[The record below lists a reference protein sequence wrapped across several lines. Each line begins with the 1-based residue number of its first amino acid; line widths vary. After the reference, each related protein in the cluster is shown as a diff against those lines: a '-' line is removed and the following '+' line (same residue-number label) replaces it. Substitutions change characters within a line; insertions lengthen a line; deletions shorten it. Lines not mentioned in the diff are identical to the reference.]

1 MKKRVSSIIA
11 RLLVFV
17 MVLQMALPM
26 TALAAPVQSGDENS
40 LINGDDYLGQND
52 DIITEAGMAFRAE
65 NGTGEEF
72 TIKHVATGKLFKS
85 YETDNAA
92 LTVDGEEGDPATIF
106 SKAVFGINDN
116 NNIGNQKIPVVSLV
130 AKEYNKGI
138 ASVGWNDGAK
148 ATVVKVNGST
158 SGNGWETVQIVANGD
173 GTVSFKDS
181 YFDKYITVET
191 VDGAPVLKCMSDKTR
206 ETLTEN
212 EKFIINYKA
221 TPNNVESLAVD
232 DSTRTQTTL
241 DLTWNKPASIYT
253 NVQVLQKGPD
263 DLAFKK
269 IADLADET
277 SYQVTGLSEGTEYSF
292 KLLVING
299 NGNAADIT
307 YSSESNV
314 VTASTRAGVKP
325 ATPTNLKLNE
335 KDGSKFII
343 SWDTA
348 ENATHYRILH
358 AQSMFGTY
366 ETVATVSETSAE
378 IAYEGDKYT
387 NYYRVVA
394 LNNGGAGE
402 ENLIYAEKSEES
414 AYVSLE
420 TEMFGDHTLVFAPTD
435 DVKKIDE
442 TLHKLF
448 DETNDS
454 SKDAQF
460 RGEHWQVYF
469 KPGDYTQT
477 SCINLGF
484 YTSINGLGETPYDVK
499 LNNIAIPDYLGG
511 NNATC
516 NFWRSTENVSIINTG
531 NEQGKAQYGSWRG
544 DWFNWAVAQA
554 APLRRVYS
562 ERPVAYDWNYGW
574 ASGGYVADCYFTGID
589 GEGNTAGTWA
599 GQQFYTRNTKMA
611 GNAFGTTLNNFF
623 QGVEAPNLPNA
634 DGADNG
640 TSRALQNNNGY
651 SNWKI
656 ADANGN
662 QQVFTNVEETK
673 KLAEK
678 PFLYIDDNGKYQV
691 FVPAVRVNTKG
702 TSWSKDDMGEGKSL
716 PLDTFYIAKPTD
728 SAATINAQLAAGKN
742 IYFTPGIYHAE
753 ETIQV
758 TKADTIILGSGLA
771 TIIPDNEDAA
781 MRIADVDGVRVAGI
795 ILDAGKHS
803 EYLLVVGEQGSD
815 KDHSANPTIL
825 QDLFLRVGGT
835 TDELTK
841 ADYAIEINSNNVIG
855 DHFWIWRADH
865 GAGVAWYG
873 NESQHGLIV
882 NGDDVTCYALF
893 NEHFQDYTTLWN
905 GESGATYFYQ
915 NETCYD
921 PISQEAWMSNDGT
934 VNGYASYKVADEVNN
949 HYAIGLGIY
958 NVFIFTGPTY
968 DASEVQIQLDNAIEV
983 PDKEGVLIENACLQ
997 TFADEN
1003 KVLQKINSVV
1013 NGMGDPVSSG
1023 TDPVTGEEGTKWD
1036 RSFLLYYNNG
1046 VAEGSYRKLTQ
1057 AYKALEEVFNNISKQ
1072 LDTIT
1077 DEARGAE
1084 LKEELENAKK
1094 VLDNYEMSVSWPIQ
1108 NDTKE
1113 KVSLMEEAI
1122 SDLKEIVGR
1131 VPGVSKSE
1139 LKIMIKQ
1146 YRYLEKGDY
1155 TKETWDAFVAAL
1167 QVAQEVASNVDATQ
1181 EDVDAAVIVLK
1192 EAVSGLKKIEGAIVV
1207 TSITISPSKAQITV
1221 KGTTRLGLTVLPEE
1235 ASSLDVAWTSSNPNV
1250 ASVDKNGLVTGL
1262 AKGITIITATVG
1274 EKSSMAYITVVDKN
1288 GSNGTNG
1295 SDGDNGHNDQDERIT
1310 ISIDKT
1316 RILQNETTQ
1325 CTVTG
1330 DQNPTYSSNNNAV
1343 ATVDAN
1349 GVVTGVSAGTAT
1361 ITATSARLG
1370 STASV
1375 TITVVKP
1382 TVKWNVTY
1390 NTIPLQLKNGKNVN
1404 ETTVLQPMGLQEGD
1418 SIKSYKSSK
1427 TSVATV
1433 KKASNGKLTITP
1445 KKTGSTKITVT
1456 TTYGATATFTLKVQ
1470 KGIVKVSKLTVDNVK
1485 NEKLTLEKGES
1496 FTLQTTKK
1504 YITALD
1510 KVTFNSSNK
1519 KVATVSSE
1527 GKITAK
1533 KKGTVK
1539 ITVNCQKKKVVITVT
1554 VK

>member
-1 MKKRVSSIIA
+1 MRKRVSSIIA
-11 RLLVFV
+11 KLLVLV
-17 MVLQMALPM
+17 LVLQMALPM
-26 TALAAPVQSGDENS
+26 TAYAELVQNVEE
-40 LINGDDYLGQND
+40 INTISDDGYLGKE
-52 DIITEAGMAFRAE
+52 IAVITEDGKALRTDDVTA
-65 NGTGEEF
+65 EEF
-72 TIKHVATGKLFKS
+72 TIKHVAIGKLVKA

-92 LTVDGEEGDPATIF
+92 LTVDGEEGDVATIF
-106 SKAVFGINDN
+106 SKAVFGINDTN
-116 NNIGNQKIPVVSLV
+116 SMGNSKLPVVSFV
-130 AKEYNKGI
+130 SKAYNKGI
-138 ASVGWNDGAK
+138 VSTSWNDGPK
-148 ATVVKVNGST
+148 ATVVKINGST
-158 SGNGWETVQIVANGD
+158 SGNGWESIQIVANGD

-191 VDGAPVLKCMSDKTR
+191 VDGAPVLQCMSDKTR
-206 ETLTEN
+206 ETLTDN
-212 EKFIINYKA
+212 EKFIINSKVA
-221 TPNNVESLAVD
+221 PNKVESLAVD
-232 DSTRTQTTL
+232 NSTKTQTTL
-241 DLTWNKPASIYT
+241 DLTWKKPASIYT
-253 NVQVLQKGPD
+253 NVQVLKNGPD
-263 DLAFKK
+263 DLEFKK

-277 SYQVTGLSEGTEYSF
+277 SYQVTGLSEGKEYSF

-299 NGNAADIT
+299 NGDAADLT
-307 YSSESNV
+307 YSTESNE
-314 VTASTRAGVKP
+314 VTAKTRAGLKP
-325 ATPTNLKLNE
+325 ATPTNLKLE
-335 KDGSKFII
+335 EQEGGKFLI

-348 ENATHYRILH
+348 ENATHYRILR

-366 ETVATVSETSAE
+366 QTVATVSETSAE
-378 IAYEGDKYT
+378 LAYENDRYE

-394 LNNGGAGE
+394 LNNGEAGGGDFT
-402 ENLIYAEKSEES
+402 YAEESEAS

-420 TEMFGDHTLVFAPTD
+420 TEMFGDHTLVFADTD

-448 DETNDS
+448 AGTNDS

-460 RGEHWQVYF
+460 KGEHWQIYF

-516 NFWRSTENVSIINTG
+516 NFWRSTENLSIINTG

-599 GQQFYTRNTKMA
+599 GQQFYTRNTVMA

-623 QGVEAPNLPNA
+623 QGVEAPNLPSA
-634 DGADNG
+634 DGVENG
-640 TSRALQNNNGY
+640 TSRALLKGNGY

-656 ADANGN
+656 ADNNGN

-673 KLAEK
+673 KVAEK
-678 PFLYIDDNGKYQV
+678 PFLYIDDNGQYQV
-691 FVPAVRVNTKG
+691 FVPAVRENTKG
-702 TSWSKDDMGEGKSL
+702 ISWSAHNMGEGKSVG
-716 PLDTFYIAKPTD
+716 LDTFYIAKPTD
-728 SAATINAQLAAGKN
+728 SATTINAQLAAGKN

-771 TIIPDNEDAA
+771 TIIPDNEDSA

-795 ILDAGKHS
+795 IFDAGKHS

-825 QDLFLRVGGT
+825 QDIFLRVGGT

-841 ADYAIEINSNNVIG
+841 SDNALEINSNDVIG

-873 NESQHGLIV
+873 NESKHGLIV

-893 NEHFQDYTTLWN
+893 NEHFQDYNTLWN
-905 GESGATYFYQ
+905 GEDGATYFYQ

-921 PISQEAWMSNDGT
+921 PISQKEWMSHGGT
-934 VNGYASYKVADEVNN
+934 VNGYASYKVADEVDN
-949 HYAIGLGIY
+949 HYVVGLGIY

-1003 KVLQKINSVV
+1003 KVLQKINSIV

-1023 TDPVTGEEGTKWD
+1023 TDRVTGEEGTKWD
-1036 RSFLLYYNNG
+1036 RSFLIYYNNG
-1046 VAEGSYRKLTQ
+1046 VAEGSYRKLTK
-1057 AYKALEEVFNNISKQ
+1057 AYKSLEETYKNISGQ
-1072 LDTIT
+1072 LGTIT
-1077 DEARGAE
+1077 DEVKRAE
-1084 LKEELENAKK
+1084 LEEALQNAKK
-1094 VLDNYEMSVSWPIQ
+1094 VLESYEISVSWPIQ
-1108 NDTKE
+1108 DETRE
-1113 KVSLMEEAI
+1113 KISLIEESI
-1122 SDLKEIVGR
+1122 SDVEEIVER
-1131 VPGVSKSE
+1131 VPGVTKTE
-1139 LKIMIKQ
+1139 LKTMIKQ
-1146 YRYLEKGDY
+1146 YSYMEKDDY
-1155 TKETWDAFVAAL
+1155 IQESWEAFITAL
-1167 QVAQEVASNVDATQ
+1167 QLAQEVARNADATQ
-1181 EDVDAAVIVLK
+1181 KDVDAAVTALK
-1192 EAVSGLKKIEGAIVV
+1192 EAVSGLVEKKGAIESAKVDL
-1207 TSITISPSKAQITV
+1207 KAA
-1221 KGTTRLGLTVLPEE
+1221 LAAAEVLIESE
-1235 ASSLDVAWTSSNPNV
+1235 YTASSWKVFAAALAEAKIVSGNANV
-1250 ASVDKNGLVTGL
+1250 TLEELRAATNKLQSAQKDLVKVNAG
-1262 AKGITIITATVG
+1262 
-1274 EKSSMAYITVVDKN
+1274 

-1295 SDGDNGHNDQDERIT
+1295 SGGNSEDRGQNEQNANAQIT
-1310 ISIDKT
+1310 IRIEKT
-1316 RILQNETTQ
+1316 SILQNETTK
-1325 CTVTG
+1325 CTVIG
-1330 DQNPTYSSNNNAV
+1330 DQNPTYASSNDAV

-1349 GVVTGVSAGTAT
+1349 GVVTGISAGTAT
-1361 ITATSARLG
+1361 ITATSSHTG
-1370 STASV
+1370 SVASV

-1382 TVKWNVTY
+1382 TVKWNITY
-1390 NTIPLQLKNGKNVN
+1390 NTIPLQLKNGEKVN
-1404 ETTVLQPMGLQEGD
+1404 KTTALQPMGLQEGD
-1418 SIKSYKSSK
+1418 SIKNYKSSK

-1433 KKASNGKLTITP
+1433 TKSSNGRLIIIP

-1456 TTYGATATFTLKVQ
+1456 TTYGATASFTLKVQ
-1470 KGIVKVSKLTVDNVK
+1470 KGIVKVTELTIDNVK
-1485 NEKLTLEKGES
+1485 NKKLTLNKGES

-1510 KVTFNSSNK
+1510 NVTFTSSNK
-1519 KVATVSSE
+1519 EVATVSFE

-1533 KKGTVK
+1533 KKGTAK
-1539 ITVNCQKKKVVITVT
+1539 ITVNCQKKKVVITVI
-1554 VK
+1554 VR

>member
-1 MKKRVSSIIA
+1 MRKRVSRIIA
-11 RLLVFV
+11 KLLVFV

-26 TALAAPVQSGDENS
+26 TVLAAPVQSDGENS
-40 LINGDDYLGQND
+40 LVTGDDYFGQNND
-52 DIITEAGMAFRAE
+52 TITEDGVALRADV
-65 NGTGEEF
+65 GTDEGF
-72 TIKHVATGKLFKS
+72 TIKHVATDKLVKS
-85 YETDNAA
+85 YETDNVA
-92 LTVDGEEGDPATIF
+92 LTVDGEEGDFATIF

-116 NNIGNQKIPVVSLV
+116 NSMGNSKLPVVSLV
-130 AKEYNKGI
+130 SKEYNKGI
-138 ASVGWNDGAK
+138 ASVGWNNGAK

-158 SGNGWETVQIVANGD
+158 SGNGWESVQIVANGD

-191 VDGAPVLKCMSDKTR
+191 VDGAPVLQCMSDKTR

-212 EKFIINYKA
+212 EKFIINSKVA
-221 TPNNVESLAVD
+221 PNKVESLAVD
-232 DSTRTQTTL
+232 NSTKTQTTL

-253 NVQVLQKGPD
+253 NVQVLKKGPD
-263 DLAFKK
+263 DLEFKK

-299 NGNAADIT
+299 NGDAADIT
-307 YSSESNV
+307 YSTESNE
-314 VTASTRAGVKP
+314 VTAKTRAGLKP
-325 ATPTNLKLNE
+325 ATPTNLKLE
-335 KDGSKFII
+335 EQEGGKFLI

-348 ENATHYRILH
+348 ENATHYRILR

-366 ETVATVSETSAE
+366 QTIATVSETSAK
-378 IAYEGDKYT
+378 IAYENDRYE

-394 LNNGGAGE
+394 LNNGEAGGGDFT
-402 ENLIYAEKSEES
+402 YAEESEAS

-516 NFWRSTENVSIINTG
+516 NFWRSTENLSIINTG

-589 GEGNTAGTWA
+589 GEGNSAGTWA
-599 GQQFYTRNTKMA
+599 GQQFYTRNTEMA

-634 DGADNG
+634 DGVEKG
-640 TSRALQNNNGY
+640 KSRALLNGNGY

-656 ADANGN
+656 ADSNGN

-691 FVPAVRVNTKG
+691 FVPAVRENTKG
-702 TSWSKDDMGEGKSL
+702 ISWSKDDMGEGKSVS
-716 PLDTFYIAKPTD
+716 LDTFYIAKPTD

-753 ETIQV
+753 ETIKV

-825 QDLFLRVGGT
+825 QDIFLRVGGT

-841 ADYAIEINSNNVIG
+841 SDNALEINSNNVIG

-865 GAGVAWYG
+865 GAGVAWNG

-905 GESGATYFYQ
+905 GENGATYFYQ

-921 PISQEAWMSNDGT
+921 PISQEEWMSHDGT
-934 VNGYASYKVADEVNN
+934 VNGYASYKVADGVDT

-997 TFADEN
+997 TFADET

-1023 TDPVTGEEGTKWD
+1023 TDPVTGEKGTSWD

-1057 AYKALEEVFNNISKQ
+1057 AYKSLEEKCKNISEQ
-1072 LDTIT
+1072 LETIT
-1077 DEARGAE
+1077 DEAKRAE
-1084 LKEELENAKK
+1084 LEEALKNAKK
-1094 VLDNYEMSVSWPIQ
+1094 LLEGYEISISWPIQ
-1108 NDTKE
+1108 EETKE
-1113 KVSLMEEAI
+1113 KVSLMEETI
-1122 SDLKEIVGR
+1122 SEIEEIVER
-1131 VPGVSKSE
+1131 VPGVSKTE
-1139 LKIMIKQ
+1139 LKTLIKQ
-1146 YRYLEKGDY
+1146 YSYLKKDDY
-1155 TKETWDAFVAAL
+1155 TQKSWDAFLAAL
-1167 QVAQEVASNVDATQ
+1167 QAAKEVAGNVNATQ
-1181 EDVDAAVIVLK
+1181 EDVDAAVAVLQS
-1192 EAVSGLKKIEGAIVV
+1192 AQ
-1207 TSITISPSKAQITV
+1207 KALV
-1221 KGTTRLGLTVLPEE
+1221 KVNAGG
-1235 ASSLDVAWTSSNPNV
+1235 S
-1250 ASVDKNGLVTGL
+1250 TG
-1262 AKGITIITATVG
+1262 
-1274 EKSSMAYITVVDKN
+1274 
-1288 GSNGTNG
+1288 GSNG
-1295 SDGDNGHNDQDERIT
+1295 SDGNNGNNEQNVQNVQIK
-1310 ISIDKT
+1310 ISIGKT
-1316 RILQNETTQ
+1316 SILQNETTQ

-1330 DQNPTYSSNNNAV
+1330 DKNPTYASNNNAV

-1349 GVVTGVSAGTAT
+1349 GVVTGISAGTAT

-1382 TVKWNVTY
+1382 TVKWNATY
-1390 NTIPLQLKNGKNVN
+1390 NTIPLQLKNGEKVN
-1404 ETTVLQPMGLQEGD
+1404 KTTVLQPMGLQEGD
-1418 SIKSYKSSK
+1418 SIKSYSSSK

-1433 KKASNGKLTITP
+1433 KKATNGKLTITP

-1470 KGIVKVSKLTVDNVK
+1470 KDIVKVNELIVDNVK
-1485 NEKLTLEKGES
+1485 NGKLTLNKGES
-1496 FTLQTTKK
+1496 FALQTTKM

-1510 KVTFNSSNK
+1510 KVTFTSNNK
-1519 KVATVSSE
+1519 EVITVSSE
-1527 GKITAK
+1527 GMITAK
-1533 KKGTVK
+1533 KKGTAK
-1539 ITVNCQKKKVVITVT
+1539 ITVNCQKKKVVITVI

>member
-1 MKKRVSSIIA
+1 MRKRVTSIIA
-11 RLLVFV
+11 KLLVFV
-17 MVLQMALPM
+17 MVLQMILPM
-26 TALAAPVQSGDENS
+26 TAHAAPVQSIGGEIS
-40 LINGDDYLGQND
+40 SISGDDYLGQEVAMNTEGSMALMTD
-52 DIITEAGMAFRAE
+52 D
-65 NGTGEEF
+65 GTGEDF
-72 TIKHVATGKLFKS
+72 TIKHAATGKLVKT

-92 LTVDGEEGDPATIF
+92 LTVDGEVGDSATIF

-116 NNIGNQKIPVVSLV
+116 NSMGNSKLQVVSLV
-130 AKEYNKGI
+130 SKAYNKGI
-138 ASVGWNDGAK
+138 VSVGWNDGAK
-148 ATVVKVNGST
+148 ATVVKVNTST
-158 SGNGWETVQIVANGD
+158 SGNGWESVQIVANGD

-212 EKFIINYKA
+212 EKFIINSKVA
-221 TPNNVESLAVD
+221 PNKVESLAVD

-241 DLTWNKPASIYT
+241 DLTWEKPASIYT

-269 IADLADET
+269 IADLAAET

-299 NGNAADIT
+299 NGDAADLT
-307 YSSESNV
+307 YSSESNE

-325 ATPTNLKLNE
+325 ATPTNLKLDE
-335 KDGSKFII
+335 KEGSKFII

-348 ENATHYRILH
+348 ENATHYRVLR

-366 ETVATVSETSAE
+366 ETVATLSETSAE
-378 IAYEGDKYT
+378 IAYEGNKYT

-394 LNNGGAGE
+394 LNNGGAGGADFT
-402 ENLIYAEKSEES
+402 YAEKSEES

-420 TEMFGDHTLVFAPTD
+420 TEMFGDHTLVFADTD

-460 RGEHWQVYF
+460 KGEHWQVYF

-516 NFWRSTENVSIINTG
+516 NFWRSTENLSIINTG
-531 NEQGKAQYGSWRG
+531 NEQGKAQNGSWRG
-544 DWFNWAVAQA
+544 EWFNWAVAQA

-599 GQQFYTRNTKMA
+599 GQQFYTRNTEMA

-634 DGADNG
+634 DGVESG
-640 TSRALQNNNGY
+640 TSRALLNGNGY

-691 FVPAVRVNTKG
+691 FVPAVRENTKG
-702 TSWSKDDMGEGKSL
+702 TSWSKDDMGEGKSVA
-716 PLDTFYIAKPTD
+716 LDTFYIAKPTD

-758 TKADTIILGSGLA
+758 TNADTIILGSGLA

-825 QDLFLRVGGT
+825 QDLFIRVGGT

-841 ADYAIEINSNNVIG
+841 SENALEINSNDVIG

-873 NESQHGLIV
+873 NESKHGLIV

-905 GESGATYFYQ
+905 GENGATYFYQ

-921 PISQEAWMSNDGT
+921 PISQEEWMSHDGT
-934 VNGYASYKVADEVNN
+934 VNGYASYKVADEVDN

-997 TFADEN
+997 TFADET

-1013 NGMGDPVSSG
+1013 NGMGDSVSSG
-1023 TDPVTGEEGTKWD
+1023 TDPVTGEKGTSWD

-1057 AYKALEEVFNNISKQ
+1057 AYKSLEEMCKNISEQ
-1072 LDTIT
+1072 LETIT
-1077 DEARGAE
+1077 DEAKRAE
-1084 LKEELENAKK
+1084 LEEALKDAKK
-1094 VLDNYEMSVSWPIQ
+1094 LLEGYEISISWPIQ
-1108 NDTKE
+1108 EETKE
-1113 KVSLMEEAI
+1113 KVSLMGETI
-1122 SDLKEIVGR
+1122 SDIEEIVER
-1131 VPGVSKSE
+1131 VPGVSKTE
-1139 LKIMIKQ
+1139 LKSMIKQ
-1146 YRYLEKGDY
+1146 YSYLEKDDY
-1155 TKETWDAFVAAL
+1155 TQKSWDAFFAAL
-1167 QVAQEVASNVDATQ
+1167 QSAKEVAGNVQATQ
-1181 EDVDAAVIVLK
+1181 EAVDAAVAVLK
-1192 EAVSGLKKIEGAIVV
+1192 EAVSGLEEKKGAIEAAKVDLNAALASAEV
-1207 TSITISPSKAQITV
+1207 LIESEYTAGSWKVFAAALAEAKTV
-1221 KGTTRLGLTVLPEE
+1221 S
-1235 ASSLDVAWTSSNPNV
+1235 ANANV
-1250 ASVDKNGLVTGL
+1250 ATLEELKAATNKLQSAQKALVKVNAG
-1262 AKGITIITATVG
+1262 
-1274 EKSSMAYITVVDKN
+1274 

-1295 SDGDNGHNDQDERIT
+1295 SDGNNGDNGQNEQNVQIT
-1310 ISIDKT
+1310 IRIDKT
-1316 RILQNETTQ
+1316 SILQNETTK

-1330 DQNPTYSSNNNAV
+1330 DKNPTYTSNNNAV

-1361 ITATSARLG
+1361 ITATSARFG
-1370 STASV
+1370 SAASV

-1382 TVKWNVTY
+1382 TVKWNVTD
-1390 NTIPLQLKNGKNVN
+1390 NTIPLQLNNGKKVN
-1404 ETTVLQPMGLQEGD
+1404 KTTALQPMGLQEGD
-1418 SIKSYKSSK
+1418 SIKSYNSSK

-1433 KKASNGKLTITP
+1433 KKATNGKLTITP

-1456 TTYGATATFTLKVQ
+1456 TTYGATASFTLEVQ
-1470 KGIVKVSKLTVDNVK
+1470 KGIVKVSELTIDNVK
-1485 NEKLTLEKGES
+1485 NEKLTLKKDER

-1510 KVTFNSSNK
+1510 KVTFTSSNK
-1519 KVATVSSE
+1519 KVATVSPE

-1533 KKGTVK
+1533 KKGTAK